1 MLHVENVSKS
11 YAGAPLFF
19 SISFS
24 LQKKER
30 CAFVGRNGCGKTTL
44 LKILTGKESSDTGT
58 VSTPKGYKIG
68 FLEQHL
74 SFTEAT
80 VLEEALKG
88 PIQKPAH
95 EVESILFGLGFD
107 EELLQKTPNSLS
119 GGYHLRLKL
128 AKVLA
133 EEPDCLL
140 LDEPT
145 NYLDILGCRWLKNY
159 LCKWKGEV
167 LCISHDRG
175 FLDAIATHTMGIHR
189 GVLHKFAGDTD
200 HFYEKI
206 IEMER
211 LQEKTRLNLDKKR
224 KHLTDYIERFG
235 AKASKASQAQS
246 KAKALSK
253 IPAIAEL
260 AALEDLSFDFSYAPF
275 PGKKMAELTN
285 GSFGYTST
293 LINHLSLSIE
303 KGQKIA
309 IIGKNGLGKS
319 TLLRILAGELAPS
332 NGSYSMSS
340 QTKIGYFGQTH
351 IDRLCKDHT
360 IEEEIALCNPD
371 LSYVQVRGLCG
382 AMMFTQE
389 AAKKKISVLSGGER
403 SRVLLGKI
411 LAKSSN
417 FLLLDE
423 PTHHLDIESIQA
435 LTQAVNCFEGSV
447 ILVTHSEELL
457 QDIQTDFL
465 VVMHK
470 GKQEIFLGTYLE
482 FLEKKGWEEDKPVKE
497 ELKTTKTQKSSSN
510 RPLQNKITQ
519 LEKTIEEKERKLSET
534 EQLLASSYEQADSGK
549 SNLLLAQSSS
559 LSEEIH
565 SLYTKLEELYNQQNR

>member
-11 YAGAPLFF
+11 YAGVPLF
-19 SISFS
+19 SSLSFS

-44 LKILTGKESSDTGT
+44 LKILTGKESSDRGT
-58 VSTPKGYKIG
+58 ISTPRGYKIG

-74 SFTEAT
+74 AFTEAT

-88 PIQKPAH
+88 PIQKPPH

-107 EELLQKTPNSLS
+107 DDLLEKKPESLS
-119 GGYHLRLKL
+119 GGYYLRLKL

-159 LCKWKGEV
+159 LTKWKGEV

-175 FLDAIATHTMGIHR
+175 FLDSIATHTMGIHR
-189 GVLHKFAGDTD
+189 KALHKFPGNTE

-206 IEMER
+206 VEMER
-211 LQEKTRLNLDKKR
+211 LQEKTRLNLEKKR

-246 KAKALSK
+246 KAKALGK

-260 AALEDLSFDFSYAPF
+260 AALEDLSFTFSYAPF
-275 PGKKMAELTN
+275 AGKKMVELTN
-285 GSFGYTST
+285 GSFAYSSP
-293 LINHLSLSIE
+293 LIQNISLAIE

-319 TLLRILAGELAPS
+319 TLLKILSGELPLS
-332 NGSYSMSS
+332 SGSYFSS
-340 QTKIGYFGQTH
+340 TQTKVGYFGQTH

-360 IEEEIALCNPD
+360 IEEEIALSNSD
-371 LSYVQVRGLCG
+371 LSYAQVRSLCG
-382 AMMFTQE
+382 AMMFPQE

-417 FLLLDE
+417 LLLLDE
-423 PTHHLDIESIQA
+423 PTHHLDIESIEA
-435 LTQAVNCFEGSV
+435 LTQSVNTFEGSV
-447 ILVTHSEELL
+447 VIVTHSEELL
-457 QDIQTDFL
+457 QDIQTDL
-465 VVMHK
+465 LIVMHK
-470 GKQEIFLGTYLE
+470 GKQELFLGTYSE
-482 FLEKKGWEEDKPVKE
+482 FLEKKGWEEDTPVKE
-497 ELKTTKTQKSSSN
+497 KTTPPKTQKPSSN
-510 RPLQNKITQ
+510 RPLQNKIAQ
-519 LEKTIEEKERKLSET
+519 LEKIIEEKEKKLSET
-534 EQLLASSYEQADSGK
+534 EALLASAYEKEDSSK
-549 SNLLLAQSSS
+549 STLLLKESSS
-559 LSEEIH
+559 LSQEID
-565 SLYTKLEELYNQQNR
+565 SLYLKLDELYQKPIL